1 MVTFR
6 NFDPFV
12 FFVLQPAF
20 TISTEA
26 QNTMAPLQRRSANLS
41 LQGTVAVIVLVV
53 LFLSGVFC
61 TIIFFKICSK
71 QRRRERAMRRM
82 QEERT
87 PFVGAQYIAPAGA
100 PSNGDEPPYA
110 GQEPLRTELQN
121 KQQYEY
127 TGPSELQN
135 DQENT
140 GPLELQGGERPEPL
154 PAQQLDGYVAAVG
167 TVTGIFVVKMES
179 LTGYSQLSMT
189 ANPLNYPRMQW

>member
-1 MVTFR
+1 VVTFR

-121 KQQYEY
+121 KQQYGH

-189 ANPLNYPRMQW
+189 ANPLNYPRM

>member
-135 DQENT
+135 YQQNT

-189 ANPLNYPRMQW
+189 ANPLNYPRM

>member
-41 LQGTVAVIVLVV
+41 LQGTVAVIILVV

-189 ANPLNYPRMQW
+189 ANPLNYPRM

>member
-1 MVTFR
+1 MVTSR
-6 NFDPFV
+6 NFDPSV

-189 ANPLNYPRMQW
+189 ANPLNYPRM

>member
-1 MVTFR
+1 
-6 NFDPFV
+6 
-12 FFVLQPAF
+12 
-20 TISTEA
+20 
-26 QNTMAPLQRRSANLS
+26 MAPLQRRSTNLS
-41 LQGTVAVIVLVV
+41 LQGTVAIIILVV

-100 PSNGDEPPYA
+100 PSNGDESPYA
-110 GQEPLRTELQN
+110 GQESLRTELHN

-135 DQENT
+135 DQQNT
-140 GPLELQGGERPEPL
+140 GPLELQGGERPQPL
-154 PAQQLDGYVAAVG
+154 PAQQLDGYVAAP
-167 TVTGIFVVKMES
+167 TFDDSKPIE
-179 LTGYSQLSMT
+179 LP
-189 ANPLNYPRMQW
+189 ANVMVNDANGKAHTQSGKAKHDI

>member
-179 LTGYSQLSMT
+179 LTGYSQPSMT
-189 ANPLNYPRMQW
+189 VNPLNYPRM

>member
-1 MVTFR
+1 
-6 NFDPFV
+6 
-12 FFVLQPAF
+12 
-20 TISTEA
+20 
-26 QNTMAPLQRRSANLS
+26 
-41 LQGTVAVIVLVV
+41 
-53 LFLSGVFC
+53 
-61 TIIFFKICSK
+61 
-71 QRRRERAMRRM
+71 MRRM

-100 PSNGDEPPYA
+100 PSNGHEPPYA

-189 ANPLNYPRMQW
+189 ANPLNYPRM

>member
-1 MVTFR
+1 VVTFR

-20 TISTEA
+20 TISNEA

-41 LQGTVAVIVLVV
+41 LQGTVAVIILVV

-100 PSNGDEPPYA
+100 PSNGHEPPYA

-135 DQENT
+135 YQQNT
-140 GPLELQGGERPEPL
+140 GPLELQGGERSEPL

-167 TVTGIFVVKMES
+167 AVIGIFVVKMES
-179 LTGYSQLSMT
+179 LTGYSQPSMT
-189 ANPLNYPRMQW
+189 VNPLNYPRM

>member
-1 MVTFR
+1 MVTLR

-12 FFVLQPAF
+12 LFVLQPAF

-189 ANPLNYPRMQW
+189 ANPLNYPRM

>member
-1 MVTFR
+1 VVTFR

-189 ANPLNYPRMQW
+189 ANPLNYPRM

>member
-1 MVTFR
+1 VVTFR

-110 GQEPLRTELQN
+110 GQVPLRTELQN

-189 ANPLNYPRMQW
+189 ANPLNYPRM

>member
-1 MVTFR
+1 VVTFR

-12 FFVLQPAF
+12 FFVLQPTF

-41 LQGTVAVIVLVV
+41 LQGTVAVIILVV

-189 ANPLNYPRMQW
+189 ANPLNYPRM

>member
-189 ANPLNYPRMQW
+189 ANPLNYPRM

>member
-167 TVTGIFVVKMES
+167 TVTRIFVVKMES

-189 ANPLNYPRMQW
+189 ANPLNYPRM

>member
-135 DQENT
+135 DQQNT
-140 GPLELQGGERPEPL
+140 GPLELQGGERPGPL
-154 PAQQLDGYVAAVG
+154 PAQQLDGYVAEVG

-189 ANPLNYPRMQW
+189 ANPLNYPRM

>member
-1 MVTFR
+1 
-6 NFDPFV
+6 
-12 FFVLQPAF
+12 
-20 TISTEA
+20 
-26 QNTMAPLQRRSANLS
+26 
-41 LQGTVAVIVLVV
+41 
-53 LFLSGVFC
+53 
-61 TIIFFKICSK
+61 
-71 QRRRERAMRRM
+71 M

-135 DQENT
+135 DQQNT

-154 PAQQLDGYVAAVG
+154 QAQQLDGYVAAPTFDDSKPIELPANVMVNDANG
-167 TVTGIFVVKMES
+167 K
-179 LTGYSQLSMT
+179 SQTQSGK
-189 ANPLNYPRMQW
+189 AKHDI

>member
-1 MVTFR
+1 
-6 NFDPFV
+6 
-12 FFVLQPAF
+12 
-20 TISTEA
+20 
-26 QNTMAPLQRRSANLS
+26 
-41 LQGTVAVIVLVV
+41 
-53 LFLSGVFC
+53 
-61 TIIFFKICSK
+61 
-71 QRRRERAMRRM
+71 MRRM

-154 PAQQLDGYVAAVG
+154 PAQQLDGYVAAP
-167 TVTGIFVVKMES
+167 TFDDSKPIE
-179 LTGYSQLSMT
+179 LP
-189 ANPLNYPRMQW
+189 ANVMVNDANGKAQTQSGKAKHDI

>member
-1 MVTFR
+1 VVTFR

-41 LQGTVAVIVLVV
+41 LQGTVAVIILVV

-189 ANPLNYPRMQW
+189 ANPLNYPRM

>member
-110 GQEPLRTELQN
+110 GQVPLRTELQN

-189 ANPLNYPRMQW
+189 ANPLNYPRM

>member
-1 MVTFR
+1 VVTFR
-6 NFDPFV
+6 NFDPVV

-189 ANPLNYPRMQW
+189 ANPLNYPRM